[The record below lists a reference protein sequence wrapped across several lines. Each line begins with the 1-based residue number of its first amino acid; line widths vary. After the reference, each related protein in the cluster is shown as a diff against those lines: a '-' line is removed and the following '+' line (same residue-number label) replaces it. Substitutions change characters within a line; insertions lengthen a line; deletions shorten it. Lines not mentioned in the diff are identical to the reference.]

1 MGEASSAGLPDPEL
15 WKPRQVPCV
24 LGAFQSRAHARQG
37 VSYTGRVFSFPFYV
51 CRNEGLEKDY
61 LVSGVLQPRD
71 LESRLG
77 AGLSGPEG
85 LWVIC

>member
-1 MGEASSAGLPDPEL
+1 M
-15 WKPRQVPCV
+15 
-24 LGAFQSRAHARQG
+24 
-37 VSYTGRVFSFPFYV
+37 SYTGRVFSFPFYV